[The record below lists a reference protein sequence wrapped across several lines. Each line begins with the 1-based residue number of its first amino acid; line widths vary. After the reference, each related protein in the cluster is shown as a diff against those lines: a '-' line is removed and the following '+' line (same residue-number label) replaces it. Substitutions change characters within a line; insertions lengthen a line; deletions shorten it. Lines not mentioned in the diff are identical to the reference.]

1 MKKTTALTVTVLAIA
16 TLVGTSV
23 AHSAGFFAQA
33 PTPSVAQAKPS
44 WANSKLVHKLPTVAN
59 YAKFSSNGL
68 LLVCNGEQGK
78 AIQLWDVRKGELFS
92 SIKADDTT
100 SFGDVAI
107 SADGQF
113 VASIIYSQIDK
124 SIAVGLWNSKTGEAI
139 WKKPIVTNSA
149 EFRSPIDSGENFP
162 ASIISSLEFS
172 PNGQFIASSARK
184 YFGSENPQIQLWDV
198 ATGEKRFVLRSN
210 IKSLRGLRF
219 SPDSQVLASLG
230 SSQSILKGGTY
241 HWQGLIQL
249 WNPNT
254 GQLLHTLKEKNEL
267 LPQSIAFSPDGQTLT
282 SLSKDAIYEA
292 HLRTWDVKTGATVH
306 TVSASVDRTDDQLSL
321 SPDTKTYLVAGQV
334 AGSRI
339 INVEIRK
346 EWPLRGFDVGS
357 GASTGLFSP
366 DGQMLAV
373 PTVAGI
379 PIWQASGN

>member
-33 PTPSVAQAKPS
+33 PTASVAQAKPS
-44 WANSKLVHKLPTVAN
+44 WENSKLVHKLPTVAN

-78 AIQLWDVRKGELFS
+78 AIQLWDVTKGELLS

-107 SADGQF
+107 SPDRQF

-124 SIAVGLWNSKTGEAI
+124 SIAVGLWNSKTGEPI
-139 WKKPIVTNSA
+139 WKKPIFTNSA
-149 EFRSPIDSGENFP
+149 EFRGSKDSGENFP

-172 PNGQFIASSARK
+172 PNGQSIASSARK

-198 ATGEKRFVLRSN
+198 ATGEKRFVLKSN
-210 IKSLRGLRF
+210 IKSLRGVRF

-230 SSQSILKGGTY
+230 SNQSILKGGTY

-254 GQLLHTLKEKNEL
+254 GQLLHTLKEKDQL
-267 LPQSIAFSPDGQTLT
+267 LPQSMAFSPDGRTLT

-292 HLRTWDVKTGATVH
+292 HLRTWDVKTGGTVR

-321 SPDTKTYLVAGQV
+321 SPDAKTYLVAGQV

-346 EWPLRGFDVGS
+346 EWPLSGFDVSS

-379 PIWQASGN
+379 PIWQAGN

>member
-23 AHSAGFFAQA
+23 AKSAGFFAQA

-44 WANSKLVHKLPTVAN
+44 WENSKLVHKLPTVAN

-78 AIQLWDVRKGELFS
+78 AIQLWDVRKGELLS

-107 SADGQF
+107 SRDGQF

-149 EFRSPIDSGENFP
+149 EFRSPNDSGENFP
-162 ASIISSLEFS
+162 ASIVSSLEFS

-210 IKSLRGLRF
+210 IKSLRRMSF

-230 SSQSILKGGTY
+230 SNESILKGGTY

-254 GQLLHTLKEKNEL
+254 GQLLHTLKEKDQL
-267 LPQSIAFSPDGQTLT
+267 LPQSMAFSPDGRTLT

-292 HLRTWDVKTGATVH
+292 HLRTWDVKTGATVR

-321 SPDTKTYLVAGQV
+321 SPDAKTYLVAGQV

-346 EWPLRGFDVGS
+346 EWPLRGFDVSS